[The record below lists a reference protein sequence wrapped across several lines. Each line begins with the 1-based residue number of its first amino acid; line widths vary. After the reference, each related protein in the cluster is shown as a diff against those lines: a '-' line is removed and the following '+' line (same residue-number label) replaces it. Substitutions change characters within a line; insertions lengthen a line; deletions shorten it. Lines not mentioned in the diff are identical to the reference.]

1 MNRPH
6 MPTPQ
11 KIKLYPPRKPGTV
24 LVTMVEVEKGTAAM
38 ARIIERIPSTKAI
51 RVVSPSGITRSVSY
65 MDAELVDMP
74 ADEWDR
80 AVKIAA
86 AKAIIAQ
93 GGGTPAQRVEVMCAE
108 HMLGFQVV

>member
-1 MNRPH
+1 M
-6 MPTPQ
+6 
-11 KIKLYPPRKPGTV
+11 KFKLYPPRKPNTV

-74 ADEWDR
+74 AEEWDR

-86 AKAIIAQ
+86 AKATIAQ